1 MSSILATIIRHPDEN
16 LAKCTLEPLRL
27 RKELS
32 FYQFNPSL
40 EIEASDA
47 IVLSVDA
54 PLISKADAGRP
65 LILLDGNWKHV
76 PKLKSCLRGAPIYR
90 SLPRVPTAYPRRN
103 DEGLDPVEGLA
114 SVEALYLALKLLGHD
129 DLSLLSHYHWRDLFL
144 QSVALFKFE

>member
-1 MSSILATIIRHPDEN
+1 MSSILATIVRHPDEN

-32 FYQFNPSL
+32 FYQFNASL
-40 EIEASDA
+40 EINASHA

-54 PLISKADAGRP
+54 PLISRADIGHP

-76 PKLKSCLRGAPIYR
+76 PKLKSCLSGTPIYR
-90 SLPRVPTAYPRRN
+90 SLPQVPTAYPRRN

-129 DLSLLSHYHWRDLFL
+129 DPSLLSQYHWRDLFL
-144 QSVALFKFE
+144 KSVALFKF

>member
-1 MSSILATIIRHPDEN
+1 MSPILATIVRHPDEN

-32 FYQFNPSL
+32 FFQFTASL
-40 EIEASDA
+40 KVEATDA

-54 PLISKADAGRP
+54 PLISKAEAGRP

-76 PKLKSCLRGAPIYR
+76 PKLKSCLTGTSTYR

-103 DEGLDPVEGLA
+103 DEGLDPAEGLA

-129 DLSLLSHYHWRDLFL
+129 DPSLLSHYYWREEFL
-144 QSVALFKFE
+144 KSVALFKI

>member
-32 FYQFNPSL
+32 FHQFNASL
-40 EIEASDA
+40 EINASNA

-54 PLISKADAGRP
+54 PLISKADIGHP

-76 PKLKSCLRGAPIYR
+76 PKLKSCLSGTPIYR
-90 SLPRVPTAYPRRN
+90 SLPPVPTAYPRRN
-103 DEGLDPVEGLA
+103 DGGLDPAEGLA

-129 DLSLLSHYHWRDLFL
+129 DPSLLSQYHWRDQFL
-144 QSVALFKFE
+144 ESVALFKF

>member
-1 MSSILATIIRHPDEN
+1 MSSILATIVRHPDEN

-32 FYQFNPSL
+32 FFQFNASL
-40 EIEASDA
+40 EIEATDT

-54 PLISKADAGRP
+54 PLISEADAGRP

-76 PKLKSCLRGAPIYR
+76 PKLKSCLRGTPIYR

-103 DEGLDPVEGLA
+103 DDGFDPAEGLA

-129 DLSLLSHYHWRDLFL
+129 DPSLLSQYHWREQFL
-144 QSVALFKFE
+144 KSVALFQI

>member
-27 RKELS
+27 RKEFS
-32 FYQFNPSL
+32 FFEFNSSL
-40 EIEASDA
+40 EIDASHA

-54 PLISKADAGRP
+54 PTISKEDMGHP

-76 PKLKSCLRGAPIYR
+76 PKLKSCLTGTPVHR

-103 DEGLDPVEGLA
+103 DEGLDPLEGLA

-129 DLSLLSHYHWRDLFL
+129 DPSLLSQYHWRDQFL
-144 QSVALFKFE
+144 KSVALFKI

>member
-1 MSSILATIIRHPDEN
+1 MSSILATIVRHPDEN

-32 FYQFNPSL
+32 FHQFNAAL
-40 EIEASDA
+40 EVDASDA

-54 PLISKADAGRP
+54 PVISKADTGRS

-76 PKLKSCLRGAPIYR
+76 AKLKSCLRGAPLYR
-90 SLPRVPTAYPRRN
+90 SLPRVATAYPRRN
-103 DEGLDPVEGLA
+103 DDGLDPADGLA

-129 DLSLLSHYHWRDLFL
+129 DPSLLDQYHWREQFL
-144 QSVALFKFE
+144 KSVALFKF